1 MKRLLWTMPVALMLA
16 MPGCGSP
23 PPPPKKAPPKEDHK
37 DHDHGKG
44 GDHDHDEKG
53 AEKPKVEE
61 KSVDAPK
68 VDDAPPVKDPLEKI
82 EK

>member
-37 DHDHGKG
+37 DHDHAKG
-44 GDHDHDEKG
+44 DHDHDHDEKG
-53 AEKPKVEE
+53 AVKKDEKKV
-61 KSVDAPK
+61 DPPK